1 MGKYRGKH
9 AGLGFEG
16 FRWGLRTD
24 MDRCLKDDEIEGKTE
39 KRMKKKKIRG
49 KQRIAGS
56 FPLIPS

>member
-1 MGKYRGKH
+1 MH
-9 AGLGFEG
+9 
-16 FRWGLRTD
+16 
-24 MDRCLKDDEIEGKTE
+24 RCLKDDEIEGKTE